1 MFAKSKHLD
10 GYPATRDFLQWQPER
25 LAVGGRHHQRRQ
37 TLLRALRDV
46 REHVAVDIAV
56 LVELGLGE
64 DRESDVAQRID
75 PRPHHISAARGDVGE
90 HRRLRFGRH
99 FVLAGRHFGG
109 ASQQPTAERV
119 YAGPSRRGGP
129 PAEDGSQPHIQVWR
143 IPDQKYATS
152 RRRRGGRGV
161 FGRHDRGAVF
171 FFSEAHGRV
180 PSERLSHKNS
190 VTALPATRALPSYFV
205 TGRTTEIA
213 VSAWASSLVSLGSA
227 SPTSAICAA

>member
-10 GYPATRDFLQWQPER
+10 GYPATRDFLKRQPEC
-25 LAVGGRHHQRRQ
+25 LAIGGGNHQRRQ

-46 REHVAVDIAV
+46 REHVAVYVAV

-64 DRESDVAQRID
+64 DRESDVSQCID
-75 PRPHHISAARGDVGE
+75 PRPHHLGAAPGDVGE
-90 HRRLRFGRH
+90 HGGLGFGRH
-99 FVLAGRHFGG
+99 VIPVDCHFGG
-109 ASQQPTAERV
+109 AGQQPAAERV
-119 YAGPSRRGGP
+119 EAGPFRRGGP
-129 PAEDGSQPHIQVWR
+129 PAEDGSQPHVQVWR

-152 RRRRGGRGV
+152 GRRCVGRGV
-161 FGRHDRGAVF
+161 AGQPHRGAGLF
-171 FFSEAHGRV
+171 FGEAHGRA

-190 VTALPATRALPSYFV
+190 VTALPATCALPSYLV

-227 SPTSAICAA
+227 SPTSAICSA